1 MTNNCNKGEVPDNY
15 KGFILFLLL
24 GTAGLMME
32 TEKKTTKSLCLD
44 IGKLVKEADSIP

>member
-1 MTNNCNKGEVPDNY
+1 MPDNY

-32 TEKKTTKSLCLD
+32 TEKKKQKTKLLCLD
-44 IGKLVKEADSIP
+44 IGKLVKEAGSIP